1 MQRSGELLNIALD
14 HIIQGVVMYDSDRRL
29 VVWNDHFQE
38 VLRFPE
44 GYLEAGQS
52 IMDLALFLAE
62 RGDYGR
68 GDARV
73 LARDRVELLWAGTAQ
88 RTEVKIRSAKTYE
101 VLSQPTKNSGLVIT
115 YTDITERIQ
124 AQQEIAR
131 QRDQLELLNQQKN
144 KFFSIVAHDL
154 KNPFNVMI
162 GYADMIDRMGD
173 DMPKEK
179 LLEILHTMSSSSR
192 NLYQLL
198 EELLAWGQSQMN
210 LTRLDPKPVGIID
223 LFNRAIGN
231 LRDEAERKRVTLNLE
246 TDEPK
251 AVLDAD
257 LISVVIRN
265 LVSNAIKYTP
275 EEGDV
280 LVSSQRRKNQTGSE
294 ELEVSVRDS
303 GIGIDRENL
312 DQLFRIDRNTTTPGT
327 GGEGGTGLG
336 LILCKEFVERHGGK
350 ISADSTVG
358 EGTTIRFT
366 LPANPDIP
374 VAVN

>member
-1 MQRSGELLNIALD
+1 
-14 HIIQGVVMYDSDRRL
+14 
-29 VVWNDHFQE
+29 
-38 VLRFPE
+38 
-44 GYLEAGQS
+44 
-52 IMDLALFLAE
+52 
-62 RGDYGR
+62 
-68 GDARV
+68 
-73 LARDRVELLWAGTAQ
+73 
-88 RTEVKIRSAKTYE
+88 
-101 VLSQPTKNSGLVIT
+101 
-115 YTDITERIQ
+115 
-124 AQQEIAR
+124 
-131 QRDQLELLNQQKN
+131 
-144 KFFSIVAHDL
+144 
-154 KNPFNVMI
+154 VMI

-246 TDEPK
+246 TDEPQ

-312 DQLFRIDRNTTTPGT
+312 DQLFRIDRNMTTPGT

-336 LILCKEFVERHGGK
+336 LILCKEFVERHGGR